1 MSLYRGYSTLNND
14 FGAVRMTDEDLIKRD
29 ILNHFAIRKGEK
41 LHNPNFGSSINDL
54 IMDPLTEETK
64 DLVLQEVQTI
74 IGSDPR
80 VNAQEIIVDEYENGI
95 QVEVNLLFVTTNQSE
110 RLLINFNRQDGTVR

>member
-64 DLVLQEVQTI
+64 DLVLQEVQAI
-74 IGSDPR
+74 IDSDPR

-110 RLLINFNRQDGTVR
+110 RLLINFNRQDGTVS

>member
-110 RLLINFNRQDGTVR
+110 RLLINFNRQDGTVS